1 MFEVLWSKTTA
12 AIRGLPRPYAVV
24 PKETKKKLLKGLS
37 IASKV
42 PIPYQSE
49 SNFDIGFLG
58 LSDDREQEVLSNGL
72 CPYCGLGF
80 YEDEVCVIWI
90 TYPHQ
95 TLFTNKTRVLSDH
108 FPFHINCMKETRLFC
123 PHMKITKDKEFKTGL
138 YTTLLKEIKEKV
150 YFT

>member
-24 PKETKKKLLKGLS
+24 PKETKKKLRKGLS

-49 SNFDIGFLG
+49 SKFDTGFLG
-58 LSDDREQEVLSNGL
+58 LSDYREKEVLSNGL

-80 YEDEVCVIWI
+80 FEDEMCVIWI

-123 PHMKITKDKEFKTGL
+123 PHMKLAKDIEFIIGSYKS
-138 YTTLLKEIKEKV
+138 LLEKV
-150 YFT
+150 KKNII